1 MTEQT
6 LKDKL
11 SNKDKWIRLVFMI
24 LFAIVIYCIAF
35 VLIWLIAAFQ
45 FIYALFVSKP
55 NQTLLPFANS
65 LSQYIHQIVM
75 FLTFVSEEKP
85 FPFKPWPSVE
95 KVAKLKKVGSVKKTE
110 KTEQ

>member
-1 MTEQT
+1 MAKET

-24 LFAIVIYCIAF
+24 LFAVVIYWIAF
-35 VLIWLIAAFQ
+35 VLVWLIATFQ

-55 NQTLLPFANS
+55 NQALLPFSDS

-85 FPFKPWPSVE
+85 FPFKSWPKAEVITKS
-95 KVAKLKKVGSVKKTE
+95 KKS
-110 KTEQ
+110 QQ